1 VVTVKEIF
9 GNIWPKRAAKGQAL
23 IITKPFA
30 PKGALQGGKVYTQFE
45 EQQPERTKR
54 EEQQPAAMLQK
65 KTQRR
70 KQKRTLVITAGPSF
84 DLLFSFSSCLIEA
97 AVRFLFRSVLYVCA

>member
-1 VVTVKEIF
+1 MVTVKEIF

-45 EQQPERTKR
+45 EQQPAENQERRAAASSNAAKENTKTKA
-54 EEQQPAAMLQK
+54 EK
-65 KTQRR
+65 N
-70 KQKRTLVITAGPSF
+70 PSNHCRPF
-84 DLLFSFSSCLIEA
+84 F
-97 AVRFLFRSVLYVCA
+97 

>member
-1 VVTVKEIF
+1 MVTVKEIF

-30 PKGALQGGKVYTQFE
+30 PKGALHGGKYIRSLRNET
-45 EQQPERTKR
+45 TR
-54 EEQQPAAMLQK
+54 EEGRAAAMLQK

-70 KQKRTLVITAGPSF
+70 KQKEP
-84 DLLFSFSSCLIEA
+84 
-97 AVRFLFRSVLYVCA
+97 

>member
-30 PKGALQGGKVYTQFE
+30 PKGALHGGKYI
-45 EQQPERTKR
+45 RSLR
-54 EEQQPAAMLQK
+54 ND
-65 KTQRR
+65 QRR
-70 KQKRTLVITAGPSF
+70 GK
-84 DLLFSFSSCLIEA
+84 SSSNA
-97 AVRFLFRSVLYVCA
+97 AKENAKTKAEKEP